1 MKLTTNATD
10 RTKLINASEK
20 AKRLCKLYNCGL
32 IDLLIMSIDS
42 QAEKKQ
48 IELLKNKN

>member
-1 MKLTTNATD
+1 
-10 RTKLINASEK
+10 
-20 AKRLCKLYNCGL
+20 L